1 MPELDE
7 LKKRLEMAALGV
19 AVAKKNLLQAL
30 GLPTGAKLTVQRLPA
45 GARLIID
52 SRVSRHGTIDYWEPL
67 QRFLL

>member
-45 GARLIID
+45 GARLIIELP
-52 SRVSRHGTIDYWEPL
+52 RE
-67 QRFLL
+67 

>member
-30 GLPTGAKLTVQRLPA
+30 GLPTGAKLTVHGFRLVPDSS
-45 GARLIID
+45 LS
-52 SRVSRHGTIDYWEPL
+52 SRVSRHGNH
-67 QRFLL
+67 